1 MKSHV
6 FEREELQDA
15 ELPSGHQGRNT
26 ATGPQLAST
35 STLLIDHS
43 GTKSLMGSYRQDYGL

>member
-6 FEREELQDA
+6 FEREKLQDA
-15 ELPSGHQGRNT
+15 ELPSGHQERNT
-26 ATGPQLAST
+26 SSGPKFAST

-43 GTKSLMGSYRQDYGL
+43 VRKSLLGSYRQDYGL

>member
-6 FEREELQDA
+6 FEREELRDA
-15 ELPSGHQGRNT
+15 ELPSGHQERNT
-26 ATGPQLAST
+26 STGPKLAST

-43 GTKSLMGSYRQDYGL
+43 VRKSLMGSYRQDYGL